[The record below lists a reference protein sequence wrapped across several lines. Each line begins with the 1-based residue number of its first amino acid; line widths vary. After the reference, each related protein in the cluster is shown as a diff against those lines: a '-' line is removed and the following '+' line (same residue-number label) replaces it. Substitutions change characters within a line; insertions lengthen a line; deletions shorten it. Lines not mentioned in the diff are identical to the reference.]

1 VRGSSF
7 FASGFP
13 TGRNSAILRGMPSKK
28 ASRPRSLA
36 SDAAFKKRPGKSPFG
51 IPAAQRP
58 PTKAELA
65 RAQAQARENQRALDE
80 AIAAGKN
87 RAAGSQAVL
96 ERKKARAA
104 QMDRFNRTEGFRRVA
119 RKQKTAKKAAAAA
132 ARKATIAKKKAEA
145 AEKLAEK
152 AEKKAAAEKKKA
164 AAAKKKAA
172 KKPTKKAAKK
182 RASKRAR
189 SGKTCP
195 PCPPCPKPRAKRG
208 AKKGA
213 KKGAKRGA
221 ARRAPRAQTKCVDG
235 KIPFLFAVKVAKR
248 CKKGTRLGNVVDEGG
263 KSTGLEVRAVKVR
276 CGGGNRKVSC
286 GGVTS

>member
-1 VRGSSF
+1 MRGSSF

-13 TGRNSAILRGMPSKK
+13 TERNSAILRGMPSKK
-28 ASRPRSLA
+28 ASRRPRSLA

-96 ERKKARAA
+96 ERQRARAA

-119 RKQKTAKKAAAAA
+119 RKQTREKKAAAAA

-172 KKPTKKAAKK
+172 KKPAKKAAKK
-182 RASKRAR
+182 RAGKRTR
-189 SGKTCP
+189 GGKTCP

-208 AKKGA
+208 AKKA
-213 KKGAKRGA
+213 AKRSA
-221 ARRAPRAQTKCVDG
+221 ARRATAKCVDG

-248 CKKGTRLGNVVDEGG
+248 CKKGTRLGNVVDESG

>member
-1 VRGSSF
+1 
-7 FASGFP
+7 
-13 TGRNSAILRGMPSKK
+13 MPSKK
-28 ASRPRSLA
+28 ASRRPRSLA

-96 ERKKARAA
+96 ERQRARAA

-119 RKQKTAKKAAAAA
+119 RKQTREKKAAAAA

-164 AAAKKKAA
+164 AAAAKKA
-172 KKPTKKAAKK
+172 KKPTKK
-182 RASKRAR
+182 RTR

-195 PCPPCPKPRAKRG
+195 PCPPCPPGKKGGKKVAKKRG
-208 AKKGA
+208 AKKA
-213 KKGAKRGA
+213 AKRSA
-221 ARRAPRAQTKCVDG
+221 ARRATTKCVDG

-248 CKKGTRLGNVVDEGG
+248 CKKGTRLGNVVDESG

>member
-1 VRGSSF
+1 MRGSSF

-13 TGRNSAILRGMPSKK
+13 TERNSAILRGMPSKK
-28 ASRPRSLA
+28 ASRRPRSLA

-96 ERKKARAA
+96 ERQRARAA

-119 RKQKTAKKAAAAA
+119 RKQTREKKAAAAA

-164 AAAKKKAA
+164 AAAAKKA
-172 KKPTKKAAKK
+172 KKPAKK
-182 RASKRAR
+182 RTR

-195 PCPPCPKPRAKRG
+195 PCPPCPPSKKGGKKAAKKRG
-208 AKKGA
+208 AKKA
-213 KKGAKRGA
+213 AKRSA
-221 ARRAPRAQTKCVDG
+221 ARRATAKCVDG

-248 CKKGTRLGNVVDEGG
+248 CKKGTRLGNVVDESG